1 PEEFNPH
8 FVPTGQSA
16 ILQKTRM
23 DQLLLRPGIHLENLA
38 LVSPALKTFVEG
50 ISEESATGAEIL
62 IKYASYLEREQK
74 WAESMAGLEQIRM
87 RADFEYRMVS
97 GLSLEAAEKLD
108 QHKPEN
114 LGQASRI
121 SGINPADL
129 SVLMV
134 HLNRKS

>member
-1 PEEFNPH
+1 
-8 FVPTGQSA
+8 
-16 ILQKTRM
+16 M
-23 DQLLLRPGIHLENLA
+23 DQLLLRPGVHLDNLA
-38 LVSPALKTFVEG
+38 EVSPALKIFMEG
-50 ISEESATGAEIL
+50 ISLESAEGAEVL

-74 WAESMAGLEQIRM
+74 WAESMADLEQIRM
-87 RADFEYRMVS
+87 RPDFEYRLVS
-97 GLSLEAAEKLD
+97 GLSMEAAEKLD

-134 HLNRKS
+134 YLNRKS